1 MGVLTSKLTLTG
13 SAADFGAA
21 LSLSVSNDFTFTHT
35 NGIARK
41 KITSTAVGTASGQV
55 TLDTADEYGSP
66 SVIYIRNTAVYNAGG
81 AGTIY
86 CYFVGADGTDRNE
99 IQIPGGMFAYIPSS
113 SDATL
118 KAYTATS
125 GTIVEFM
132 VLGTQ
137 A

>member
-1 MGVLTSKLTLTG
+1 MALLKSALTLTG
-13 SAADFGAA
+13 TAADFGAA
-21 LSLSVSNDFTFTHT
+21 LALSVSNSFTFTHT

-41 KITSTAVGTASGQV
+41 KITSTAIGTASGQV
-55 TLDTADEYGSP
+55 TIDTADEYGSP
-66 SVIYIRNTAVYNAGG
+66 SVIYIRNTAAYAADGT
-81 AGTIY
+81 GTIY
-86 CYFVGADGTDRNE
+86 CYFDGDGTDAHE
-99 IQIPGGMFAYIPSS
+99 IQIPGGMFAFIPSS
-113 SDATL
+113 SDISL